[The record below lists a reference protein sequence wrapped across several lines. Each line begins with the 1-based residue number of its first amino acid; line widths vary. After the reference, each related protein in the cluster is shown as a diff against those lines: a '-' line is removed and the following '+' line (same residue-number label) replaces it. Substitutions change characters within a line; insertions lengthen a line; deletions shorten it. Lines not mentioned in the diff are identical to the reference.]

1 MNFIDIPSFINTH
14 ITKRNVSMFQRD
26 LDDFNTEFTT
36 EIASKS
42 VLVIGGAGTIGSSF
56 IKALL
61 KFKPAKLI
69 VVDTNENGLTE
80 LTRDLRSEHVQSR
93 PFWMP
98 MNQLQMF
105 KDSIYI
111 TTQNQSAKIYENCIS
126 IPSSASIT
134 SRELLIV
141 VSTIKTFYQTVP
153 SPRVYRVI
161 KTLTKEV

>member
-14 ITKRNVSMFQRD
+14 ITKRDLSMFQKD
-26 LDDFNTEFTT
+26 LDEFNTQLTT

-111 TTQNQSAKIYENCIS
+111 TTHNQSAKIYENCIS

-134 SRELLIV
+134 MNQLTKV
-141 VSTIKTFYQTVP
+141 VSIIKLFYQTAPNV
-153 SPRVYRVI
+153 V
-161 KTLTKEV
+161 